1 MKSKSAA
8 RWVSEVGIIAAMYAV
23 LTIVLAPISFGP
35 IQCRIAEALTILP
48 FFTTAAVPGL
58 FIGCL
63 IANGIAGGMGILDIV
78 AGSLAT
84 LAAAAIA
91 TRIKVKWVVPLPSVL
106 VNAFVVGYIL
116 NVLTGAPYWATVGL
130 VGLGQ
135 AIACYGLGMPLLY
148 FLEKYKNRLFS
159 GRPDHKRG

>member
-1 MKSKSAA
+1 MKRKGVA
-8 RWVSEVGIIAAMYAV
+8 RWVCEVGIIAAMYTV
-23 LTIVLAPISFGP
+23 LTLILAPISFEQ
-35 IQCRIAEALTILP
+35 IQCRVAEALTILP

-63 IANGIAGGMGILDIV
+63 IANAVAGGMGILDIV

-91 TRIKVKWVVPLPSVL
+91 SRIKIKWLVPLPSV
-106 VNAFVVGYIL
+106 VINAFVVGYIL

-130 VGLGQ
+130 VGIGQ
-135 AIACYGLGMPLLY
+135 ALACYGLGMPLLY
-148 FLEKYKNRLFS
+148 ILLKYKNRLFS
-159 GRPDHKRG
+159 RPSGS